1 MPESPELKE
10 PNFERP
16 MVHPLPVNR
25 ALRVVKAPPHA
36 LLDDE
41 ALLAG
46 LANRD
51 PALGSELCHR
61 LMHVVDGTL
70 YRVLGARESDHD
82 DLVQVAF
89 EQIVLS
95 IHRGKF
101 ARECSLAT
109 WASAITCNVALR
121 AIRSR
126 RAERKVFDATQDVE
140 DLGPRVSGTRDPE
153 AQLSSRNELNRLRRH
168 LSQMSSKLAETLVL
182 HDVLGCDLAET
193 AKVVGASLAATQSR
207 LVRGRK
213 DLNARMQQ
221 DREALQQRGAS
232 R

>member
-1 MPESPELKE
+1 MPEYRGLEA

-16 MVHPLPVNR
+16 MVQPLPLNR
-25 ALRVVKAPPHA
+25 ALRVVKTPPHA
-36 LLDDE
+36 SLDDD
-41 ALLAG
+41 ALLQG
-46 LANRD
+46 VYQRD
-51 PALGSELCHR
+51 PALGAELCHR

-70 YRVLGARESDHD
+70 YRVLGGREPDHD
-82 DLVQVAF
+82 DLVQVSF

-109 WASAITCNVALR
+109 WASAIACNVALR

-126 RAERKVFDATQDVE
+126 RAERKVFDASQDVLE
-140 DLGPRVSGTRDPE
+140 LGPHLPGSRDPE
-153 AQLSSRNELNRLRRH
+153 ALLSSRNELDRLRQH
-168 LSQMSSKLAETLVL
+168 LSQMSDKLAETLVL

-193 AKVVGASLAATQSR
+193 ATLVRASLAATQSR

-213 DLNARMQQ
+213 ELTARIQA
-221 DREALQQRGAS
+221 DREARKPSGAK

>member
-1 MPESPELKE
+1 
-10 PNFERP
+10 
-16 MVHPLPVNR
+16 MVQPIPLNR
-25 ALRVVKAPPHA
+25 ALRVVKAPAHA
-36 LLDDE
+36 SLDDD

-51 PALGSELCHR
+51 PALGAELCHR

-70 YRVLGARESDHD
+70 YRVLGGRESDHD

-95 IHRGKF
+95 IQRGKF
-101 ARECSLAT
+101 AGECSLAT
-109 WASAITCNVALR
+109 WASAITFNVALR

-126 RAERKVFDATQDVE
+126 RAERKVFDASKDVE
-140 DLGPRVSGTRDPE
+140 ALGARVSGPRDPE
-153 AQLSSRNELNRLRRH
+153 AQLSSRNELDRLRHH
-168 LSQMSSKLAETLVL
+168 LSQMSDKLAETLVL
-182 HDVLGCDLAET
+182 HDMLGCDLAET
-193 AKVVGASLAATQSR
+193 AKVVGASVAATQSR

-213 DLNARMQQ
+213 DLTARIQQ
-221 DREALQQRGAS
+221 DREAALQQRGAT

>member
-1 MPESPELKE
+1 M
-10 PNFERP
+10 
-16 MVHPLPVNR
+16 NR

-36 LLDDE
+36 SLDDD
-41 ALLAG
+41 ALLQG

-51 PALGSELCHR
+51 PALGAELCHR

-70 YRVLGARESDHD
+70 YRVLGSRESDHD

-140 DLGPRVSGTRDPE
+140 DLAPRLSSSRDPE
-153 AQLSSRNELNRLRRH
+153 AQLSSRSELDRLRRH
-168 LSQMSSKLAETLVL
+168 LSQMSEKLAETLLL

-193 AKVVGASLAATQSR
+193 AALVKASLAATQSR

-213 DLNARMQQ
+213 ELTARIHA
-221 DREALQQRGAS
+221 DREALQKSGAA